1 MKPGWKLKISQGNK
15 EMQKQTRKGNK
26 KGNKMLH
33 VDNKIQEYRINKE
46 TQGIKDIQGR
56 KKKMKRYKGERKK

>member
-1 MKPGWKLKISQGNK
+1 MKPGWNLKISQGNK
-15 EMQKQTRKGNK
+15 KMQKQTRKGNK

-46 TQGIKDIQGR
+46 TQGIKDIQGS
-56 KKKMKRYKGERKK
+56 KKKMIRYKGERRK

>member
-1 MKPGWKLKISQGNK
+1 MKPGWNLKISQGNK

-56 KKKMKRYKGERKK
+56 KKKIIRHNRAREE